1 MCEIIV
7 IDSCRILKL
16 FIIMKCLLRLLV
28 LLSILFHYSQLQADQ
43 GLLNRLNDDHARGVS
58 HWIYNDLS
66 KAQEEAKRLN
76 QPIFVTFRCVPC
88 HACKSVDAEVAKG
101 NDKIMKMATEK
112 FVSLRQVEMKGVD
125 LSQFQ
130 FDYDL
135 NWAAMFINADGTV
148 YGRYG
153 TQSADGP
160 DAYNSVDSLL
170 KAMERVLVYPNNKGY
185 LTAKKG
191 APKPYKTAID
201 LPGLPNKRKYRQQTE
216 RSNCIH
222 CHNIHD
228 ALCND
233 DYAKGKVTREYHWRY
248 PLPENVGLKIN
259 KDDGQLVQEVETG
272 SAAAMAGLKAGDR
285 IVAINN
291 QAIISIADM
300 QWVFH
305 NLSNQGAN
313 IQVSAIRNG
322 AIESFNLITQKDWK
336 KTNFSW
342 RGSMWNMKPKMGI
355 WMPFAEERD
364 LKRMG
369 LTAGHKAM
377 QVKWINHN
385 VPTAQAAQR
394 VGLRTGDFIIA
405 IEGKPITMDH
415 RELNYHIKL
424 KYKPGDTLP
433 MTLWRKGQK
442 IDFNCPLK

>member
-1 MCEIIV
+1 MKNII
-7 IDSCRILKL
+7 CGCL
-16 FIIMKCLLRLLV
+16 FFIG
-28 LLSILFHYSQLQADQ
+28 ILFSHQVFADQ
-43 GLLNRLNDDHARGVS
+43 GLLNRLNDDHARGVA
-58 HWIYNDLS
+58 HWIYNDLA
-66 KAQEEAKRLN
+66 KAKEEAIRLN

-88 HACKSVDAEVAKG
+88 HACKSFDAEVAKG
-101 NDKIMKMATEK
+101 SDRVAKLATEK

-153 TQSADGP
+153 TQSAEGP

-170 KAMERVLVYPNNKGY
+170 KAMERVLVLHKNYPNNKDY
-185 LTAKKG
+185 LIEKKG

-228 ALCND
+228 AQYND
-233 DYAKGKVTREYHWRY
+233 DYAKGNVTQEYHWRY
-248 PLPENVGLKIN
+248 PLPENVGLKIDS
-259 KDDGQLVQEVETG
+259 DDGQLVQVVESG
-272 SAAAMAGLKAGDR
+272 SVASMSGLKPGDR

-305 NLSNQGAN
+305 NLPNQGAK
-313 IQVSAIRNG
+313 IQVSAIRDG
-322 AIESFNLITQKDWK
+322 AIQNFNLITSKDWK
-336 KTNFSW
+336 KTDFSW

-355 WMPFAEERD
+355 WMPFAEDRD
-364 LKRMG
+364 LKRIG
-369 LTAGHKAM
+369 LAAGQNAM
-377 QVKWINHN
+377 QVKWINHQ
-385 VPTAQAAQR
+385 VPTAKAAIGA
-394 VGLRTGDFIIA
+394 GLRTGDFIIA

-415 RELNYHIKL
+415 RALNYYIKL
-424 KYKPGDTLP
+424 NYKPGDTLP
-433 MTLWRKGQK
+433 MTLWRNGKK
-442 IDFNCPLK
+442 IEFNCPLKE